1 MKGKRMKKRKKN
13 RFSALAGAFLV
24 LAALAFRGSLDGMPE
39 AETPPAFAEA
49 ARPPETVAAQ
59 STEKLQASEAAQ
71 PALSELTVH
80 FIDVGQGD
88 CTLIVCD
95 GEAMLIDAGNNDKG
109 TAVQLYLT
117 KQGIDSLKY
126 VIGTH
131 PDADHIGGLDVV
143 LYKFDC
149 GTVILPDKSSDT
161 ATYRDVI
168 DVMEEKGYRNTL
180 PVVGN
185 AYALGSAVFTIVGPA
200 GSYDDSNNCSV
211 ALLLE
216 HGENAFLFTGDAESE
231 AEEDMLESGISLDAD
246 VYQVGHHGSSSSS
259 TEAFLDA
266 VTPEYAVISCGAGNF
281 YGHPHAETLNHL
293 RERGVQVFRTDE
305 QGTITVTSD
314 GSSLV
319 WSCSP
324 SETWQSGDGAR

>member
-1 MKGKRMKKRKKN
+1 MKKRKKN
-13 RFSALAGAFLV
+13 RFGALAGAFLV

-39 AETPPAFAEA
+39 EETPSAFAG
-49 ARPPETVAAQ
+49 AAQ
-59 STEKLQASEAAQ
+59 PTEAVAGQSPENLQASEAAQ
-71 PALSELTVH
+71 PALSEMTVH

-149 GTVILPDKSSDT
+149 ETVILPDKSSDT
-161 ATYRDVI
+161 ATYRDVV

-231 AEEDMLESGISLDAD
+231 AEEDMLESGISLNAD

-266 VTPEYAVISCGAGNF
+266 VTPEYAVISCGAGNS

-314 GSSLV
+314 GSRLV
-319 WSCSP
+319 WNCSP